1 MEYTL
6 DDKYK
11 LIKEEVLKSKSK
23 NPIEIVK
30 SIMHKDFINIHGPEH
45 HFLDG
50 ASFLVA
56 YKNAGGEVDVNQAID
71 MLAVRTLKMPG
82 AMCGF
87 WGICGSTTSVG
98 AVLSIIHE
106 TSPLTSNDYYK
117 DNMELTASVIKR
129 MSEIGGPRCC
139 KRHAYLAL
147 ETAIDYVKDKYDIVL
162 GKSKTICEFK
172 ANNPTCLKD
181 KCPYFR

>member
-1 MEYTL
+1 M
-6 DDKYK
+6 KP
-11 LIKEEVLKSKSK
+11 LIIAIAGGSASGKSTVVQEIVEKLKS
-23 NPIEIVK
+23 
-30 SIMHKDFINIHGPEH
+30 
-45 HFLDG
+45 
-50 ASFLVA
+50 
-56 YKNAGGEVDVNQAID
+56 VDITV
-71 MLAVRTLKMPG
+71 
-82 AMCGF
+82 
-87 WGICGSTTSVG
+87 IC
-98 AVLSIIHE
+98 HD
-106 TSPLTSNDYYK
+106 DYYK
-117 DNMELTASVIKR
+117 DHMELSSLILKK

>member
-1 MEYTL
+1 MNEVYNRIKEICLNTNDNDPIRIARKIMH
-6 DDKYK
+6 DD
-11 LIKEEVLKSKSK
+11 LIK
-23 NPIEIVK
+23 
-30 SIMHKDFINIHGPEH
+30 MHGPEH
-45 HFLDG
+45 HFIDG
-50 ASFLVA
+50 ASLLC
-56 YKNAGGEVDVNQAID
+56 AIYNVKKD
-71 MLAVRTLKMPG
+71 FDLEMALNNLALRSEKMPG
-82 AMCGF
+82 AI
-87 WGICGSTTSVG
+87 WGSWGLCG
-98 AVLSIIHE
+98 AVASVSSAMSVLHH
-106 TSPLTSNDYYK
+106 TTPLTSDDYYK
-117 DNMELTASVIKR
+117 DHMELSSLILKK

>member
-1 MEYTL
+1 M
-6 DDKYK
+6 KPV
-11 LIKEEVLKSKSK
+11 LIV
-23 NPIEIVK
+23 I
-30 SIMHKDFINIHGPEH
+30 
-45 HFLDG
+45 
-50 ASFLVA
+50 
-56 YKNAGGEVDVNQAID
+56 AGGSASGKTTVVDKIQKRLPAKEVTVIRHD
-71 MLAVRTLKMPG
+71 
-82 AMCGF
+82 
-87 WGICGSTTSVG
+87 
-98 AVLSIIHE
+98 
-106 TSPLTSNDYYK
+106 DYYK
-117 DNMELTASVIKR
+117 DHMELSSLILKK